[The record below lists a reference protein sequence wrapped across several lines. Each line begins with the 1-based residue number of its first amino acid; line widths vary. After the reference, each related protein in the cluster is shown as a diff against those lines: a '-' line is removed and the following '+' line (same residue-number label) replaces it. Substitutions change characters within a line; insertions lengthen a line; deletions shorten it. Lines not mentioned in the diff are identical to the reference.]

1 MAGVVVVGRGEQIG
15 GRAVLDHLAIG
26 HDDHPVGHFTD
37 HAKVMGDQHQGHA
50 QAFLHIFQEVQDLR
64 LNGHVEG
71 GGRLVGDQD
80 FRLVGQRHGDHHP
93 LALAAGQLMGIVGEP
108 AFGVANADQVEQFD
122 GPCPRRLGFKAAMQ
136 KQTFANLLFDFMQR
150 VERGHRLLKIIEIR
164 LPRISRMT
172 VSSAPNNSRPSKRI
186 EPAGWRAFG

>member
-37 HAKVMGDQHQGHA
+37 HAEIMGDQHQGHA
-50 QAFLHIFQEVQDLR
+50 QTVLHIFQQIQDLR
-64 LNGHVEG
+64 LDSHVEG

-108 AFGVANADQVEQFD
+108 ALGVANADQIEQFD
-122 GPCPRRLGFKAAMQ
+122 ASVRAPPWAQGPCKNKLSPICFSILCSG
-136 KQTFANLLFDFMQR
+136 LSE
-150 VERGHRLLKIIEIR
+150 VIG
-164 LPRISRMT
+164 S
-172 VSSAPNNSRPSKRI
+172 
-186 EPAGWRAFG
+186 